1 MCRALGSRA
10 WSQMDG
16 LDLSLGTDTW
26 PRCTLPSFWDSVFYI
41 KNAPKWGQLRSYLSQ
56 WWPHYMVQT
65 GFTFPLLWFLMV
77 FLLVLATWPSDP
89 LTCCSLLYLVSN
101 PPPKCS
107 KKLPFCLAQLNL
119 VSLSCNSALTDTA
132 RFQDENMKS
141 SSSHLARILLPQA
154 TAGAWGKGGVLKHVT
169 KWDLMTELKF
179 YIITLE
185 RILE

>member
-77 FLLVLATWPSDP
+77 FLLVLAAWPSDP

-101 PPPKCS
+101 PPPQMF
-107 KKLPFCLAQLNL
+107 KKIAFLFSTAQFGFSLLQQCTDWYSQIPRWKYEKQLIPLSENSLTTGNSWCLGERW
-119 VSLSCNSALTDTA
+119 SLKTRD
-132 RFQDENMKS
+132 
-141 SSSHLARILLPQA
+141 
-154 TAGAWGKGGVLKHVT
+154 
-169 KWDLMTELKF
+169 
-179 YIITLE
+179 
-185 RILE
+185 